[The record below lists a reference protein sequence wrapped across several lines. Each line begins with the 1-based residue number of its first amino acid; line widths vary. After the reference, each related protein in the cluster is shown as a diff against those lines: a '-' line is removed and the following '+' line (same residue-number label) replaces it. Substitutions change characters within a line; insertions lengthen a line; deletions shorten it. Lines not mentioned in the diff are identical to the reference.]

1 MTSYIMEQ
9 PTNTTDVKGLKQMVP
24 EVTWAQRSSTTE
36 PEKNH
41 IYMTIVVPDVKP
53 ENLKL
58 DLQSSSLEFT
68 GYSESKK
75 ATYHVKMD
83 LFAEID
89 PKESK
94 INHSSRWVELVLRKN
109 ELKEE
114 YWPRLLKDKQ
124 KVHYLKTNF
133 DKWVDEDEQDAVPED
148 DDYMARMGGMGG
160 AGGMGGGMEG
170 MGGMGGDGGF
180 GGIDFSK
187 LGGGAGG
194 AGGMPDLSA
203 LQGMMGGMGGGMPGM
218 GGDEGEDD
226 DDDDDMPELEETE
239 EANAGASKSSKI
251 EEVE

>member
-1 MTSYIMEQ
+1 MEQ

-94 INHSSRWVELVLRKN
+94 INHSSRWVELV
-109 ELKEE
+109 
-114 YWPRLLKDKQ
+114 
-124 KVHYLKTNF
+124 HYLKTNF
-133 DKWVDEDEQDAVPED
+133 DKDEQDAVPED